1 MTLKGIEEN
10 MEKIILLRDYVKD
23 NGGALIATLETY
35 LHGDGATP
43 MIQAMGGSGS
53 NIIGYKDN
61 GEAIIDERA
70 DAAIEVAKTKLMAE
84 AIKEQKKF
92 CIEKGVDPDLV
103 NIINAEK
110 KVNTNE

>member
-1 MTLKGIEEN
+1 

-23 NGGALIATLETY
+23 NDGALIATLETY
-35 LHGDGATP
+35 LRGDGATP

-70 DAAIEVAKTKLMAE
+70 DADIEAAKTKLMAE

-103 NIINAEK
+103 NIINAERGAK
-110 KVNTNE
+110 KNE